1 MKKLLFLF
9 VKVLLINQLSFG
21 QSITLVPSNSASK
34 GMLDLS
40 STTNGFLPPRMTAAQ
55 KDAILTPAEGLIIYQ
70 TDSPSGLYVF
80 NGRIWISINGW
91 SLTGNAGTNAAIN
104 FIGTTDTTDLI
115 FRRNN
120 IRAGK
125 IGAFNTSFG
134 LEALNPASTGKGNS
148 AFGMF
153 SLWANSTGASN
164 TATGDNAMFSNNV
177 GSYNTANG
185 YRALYNNVS
194 GNQNTAYGNDALFA
208 NQSGKENVAVGSE
221 ALMFNKLGEFNT
233 ALGSKTLKKNID
245 GSYNTVIGASADVS
259 ADNLTN
265 ATAIGSYAK
274 VASSNSLILGSMW
287 SVNSGGEET
296 KVGIGVTAPE
306 ALLHV
311 NPRYTGGILIGEDKS
326 SGDYTTLEMGISA
339 RIGGYGYIQAT
350 QETASGPYKKLS
362 LNPDGGY
369 VGINHTDGSLI
380 SSPLDIDQ
388 SYESRGLTLR
398 NKNYDWD
405 LHVLDNHNFGFSY
418 VGGAKSWIN
427 AWDGTWN
434 TASDGRLKKNV
445 NQMGN
450 VLDKVLALQPKTY
463 QYINNESDNRIVSG
477 FIAQEVMPL
486 FPELVS
492 DFKHATKDTTD
503 TTVYHGLNYAGFS
516 VVAIKAIQ
524 EQQQEIES
532 LKVQLKVVLE
542 EIERLKKK

>member
-9 VKVLLINQLSFG
+9 VKVLLINQLCFG
-21 QSITLVPSNSASK
+21 QSITLVPSNSTSK

-40 STTNGFLPPRMTAAQ
+40 SVTNGFLPPRMKAIE
-55 KDAILTPAEGLIIYQ
+55 KDAILAPAEGLIVYQ
-70 TDSPSGLYVF
+70 IDSPSGLYIY
-80 NGRIWISINGW
+80 NGRVWVAIYGW
-91 SLTGNAGTNAAIN
+91 SLTGNSGTDTTTN
-104 FIGTTDTTDLI
+104 FIGTTDNTNLI
-115 FRRNN
+115 FKRNN
-120 IRAGK
+120 VRAGK
-125 IGAFNTSFG
+125 ISVFNTSFG
-134 LEALNPASTGKGNS
+134 LQALNPATGGKGNS
-148 AFGMF
+148 AFGNF
-153 SLWANSTGASN
+153 SLWGNTTGGSN
-164 TATGDNAMFSNNV
+164 TSVGDNAMFSNIS

-208 NQSGKENVAVGSE
+208 NQSGKENVAIGNE

-233 ALGSKTLKKNID
+233 ALGSKALKKNID

-259 ADNLTN
+259 VDNLTN

-274 VASSNSLILGSMW
+274 VSSSNSLVLGSMW

-311 NPRYTGGILIGEDKS
+311 NPRYSGGILIGEDKS
-326 SGDYTTLEMGISA
+326 SGDYTTLEMGISE

-350 QETASGPYKKLS
+350 QETASGPFKKLS
-362 LNPDGGY
+362 LNPDGGH
-369 VGINHTDGSLI
+369 VGINHTDGGTI
-380 SSPLDIDQ
+380 ESPLDIQQ
-388 SYESRGLTLR
+388 SYEGSGLKLR

-434 TASDGRLKKNV
+434 TTSDSRLKKNV

-477 FIAQEVMPL
+477 FIAQDVMLL

-516 VVAIKAIQ
+516 VIAIKAIQ

-532 LKVQLKVVLE
+532 LKGQLKLVLE